1 MSAERRGNPFGWIL
15 LGFVVGV
22 LATFGTIL
30 FLTAGIGGYDQGPE
44 ETRTV
49 ADDAASA
56 AMSTSISTT
65 PSPRKVDA
73 PVADAPPVATTPG
86 AISPTRSTPPVDAQ
100 MADDAA
106 AAGMTSRDQPTN

>member
-22 LATFGTIL
+22 LATFGAIL
-30 FLTAGIGGYDQGPE
+30 FLTAGMSGYDDGPE
-44 ETRTV
+44 MRSA

-56 AMSTSISTT
+56 AMAT
-65 PSPRKVDA
+65 PSSTAQTPHQVDRVEV
-73 PVADAPPVATTPG
+73 PVEPAPPPAT
-86 AISPTRSTPPVDAQ
+86 ASPDRATPPIDAQ

-106 AAGMTSRDQPTN
+106 AAGMTSRATPN

>member
-22 LATFGTIL
+22 LATFGVIL
-30 FLTAGIGGYDQGPE
+30 FLTAGMNGYDDGPE
-44 ETRTV
+44 MRSA

-56 AMSTSISTT
+56 AMVT
-65 PSPRKVDA
+65 PSSTAQAAHPADRVEA
-73 PVADAPPVATTPG
+73 PIETAPPPAT
-86 AISPTRSTPPVDAQ
+86 ASPDRAAPPIDAQ

-106 AAGMTSRDQPTN
+106 AAGMTSRATPN

>member
-22 LATFGTIL
+22 LSTFGAIL
-30 FLTAGIGGYDQGPE
+30 FLTAGDGGYDEGPE
-44 ETRTV
+44 EVRTV
-49 ADDAASA
+49 ADDAASQA
-56 AMSTSISTT
+56 IGASTSTSQAA
-65 PSPRKVDA
+65 PRIDA
-73 PVADAPPVATTPG
+73 PVAAAPAAAPPESTA
-86 AISPTRSTPPVDAQ
+86 PTRNTPPVDAQ